1 MTLDSLKVESI
12 FKMELQKGEE
22 LTTAAFNSNGMNFA
36 VGTSFG
42 TVYLGQFKKDNQGRN
57 FTVRLSRLIGLSK
70 TQDNAVT
77 SIQLSVFN
85 PDGCLLVAFDNGQ
98 VRIWQSAA
106 QTDGDKPNK
115 KAQAKKFVDIGDLG
129 ALQFNIIDKF
139 DLF

>member
-70 TQDNAVT
+70 T
-77 SIQLSVFN
+77 
-85 PDGCLLVAFDNGQ
+85 
-98 VRIWQSAA
+98 
-106 QTDGDKPNK
+106 
-115 KAQAKKFVDIGDLG
+115 
-129 ALQFNIIDKF
+129 
-139 DLF
+139 